1 MNLQLHLPTAIWE
14 GEQGIH
20 VGNLE
25 PESVQDKVGAEAW
38 GDDTKSVSIAA
49 RRENVN
55 SKQMKHLSHFNNI
68 PPQGHY
74 QKSTHVLFLS

>member
-25 PESVQDKVGAEAW
+25 PESVQDMVGAEAVGGW
-38 GDDTKSVSIAA
+38 QKKCVCCSQKGKC
-49 RRENVN
+49 
-55 SKQMKHLSHFNNI
+55 KQQANEAFEPLQQHTS
-68 PPQGHY
+68 
-74 QKSTHVLFLS
+74 